1 MDYYQILHVSERA
14 SQEEIRKAY
23 RKLAVKYHPDN
34 AGEQAREQ
42 FDKVQEAYGVLGDEE
57 KRAAYDVRRRGDTA
71 GNGPETKEG
80 RESKAGQPG
89 GQEAAYKDM
98 AAFYAGAYQIS
109 FEQFFKKGMQKQA
122 KQESGARPMNTDA
135 LFESYFKC
143 N

>member
-1 MDYYQILHVSERA
+1 MDYYQILHISEKA

-42 FDKVQEAYGVLGDEE
+42 FDKVQEAYGVLGDKE
-57 KRAAYDVRRRGDTA
+57 KRAAYDERRRGGEA
-71 GNGPETKEG
+71 EGGLRGKEA
-80 RESKAGQPG
+80 RENNAGQPG
-89 GQEAAYKDM
+89 GQEADYKDL
-98 AAFYAGAYQIS
+98 AAFYAGAYKNS

-135 LFESYFKC
+135 LFETYFKC

>member
-1 MDYYQILHVSERA
+1 MDYYQILHISEKA

-57 KRAAYDVRRRGDTA
+57 KRAAYDERRRG
-71 GNGPETKEG
+71 G
-80 RESKAGQPG
+80 
-89 GQEAAYKDM
+89 EAAYKN
-98 AAFYAGAYQIS
+98 S
-109 FEQFFKKGMQKQA
+109 FEQFFKKGMQNQA
-122 KQESGARPMNTDA
+122 KQESNVKPMNTDA
-135 LFESYFKC
+135 LFETYFKC

>member
-1 MDYYQILHVSERA
+1 MDYYQILHVSEKA

-57 KRAAYDVRRRGDTA
+57 KRASYDVRRRGGTA
-71 GNGPETKEG
+71 GNGPEKEG
-80 RESKAGQPG
+80 RENKAGQPG
-89 GQEAAYKDM
+89 GQEADYKDM
-98 AAFYAGAYQIS
+98 AAFYAGAYKNS

-122 KQESGARPMNTDA
+122 KQESGARSMNTDA
-135 LFESYFKC
+135 LFESFFKC
-143 N
+143 K